1 MSEKKKILVIDDE
14 KFSLTTVQACL
25 RGENYELT
33 LCLEPL
39 DAYSNFKK
47 ADRYDVIITDINM
60 NTINGFDL
68 RDLIRASDKLV
79 PIIFMSAL
87 TDNLDNA
94 LMRQI
99 SSDRY
104 SYYMNK
110 SFKKKDLL
118 VMLDRVLEV
127 PNALQE
133 ISRLKHDIDKDL
145 KLGGQIQ
152 KLMLPPWSMVND
164 DFIASYIYEPQSL
177 VSGDLHELF
186 SLGNHRYI
194 SIVGDI
200 SGHGVSAALC
210 MTPILLFIK
219 NLIETQPAE
228 KLTPDFILTRLNNIF
243 CDNFNKIEYMTCLI
257 ALWDFENNRL
267 TYHTAGHPDPI
278 CLDFKSK
285 KLLNI
290 NPDKLGSLPIGIAK
304 ENQYLPQ
311 YNIEFNFTED
321 NLFLTFTDGLFDIGS
336 SQYPDS
342 FIEESELFD
351 LITSLTDSECTVTLP
366 FLIRNFIEQIGYDF
380 PTDDL
385 LLFAIRKNTAAP
397 HHTFISKINT
407 DINETNTMLDR
418 VHEYLTNSTEKCLT
432 SQEDSIEIL
441 LGEVLINAVQHGK
454 DIANAANNGIIV
466 QIRPLQRKVE
476 ITVLERG
483 VFWDTDRNF
492 SGAEMDRLLNE
503 LNDNFMQHGRGLP
516 LIYSI
521 ASTVTRMHY
530 HGLNKSVFYIESD
543 LA

>member
-1 MSEKKKILVIDDE
+1 MSDKKKQILVIDDE

-25 RGENYELT
+25 RGENYELS
-33 LCLEPL
+33 LCLDPL
-39 DAYSNFKK
+39 EAYSQFKK
-47 ADRYDVIITDINM
+47 AKRFDVIITDINM
-60 NTINGFDL
+60 NAINGFDL

-79 PIIFMSAL
+79 PIIFMSAM

-133 ISRLKHDIDKDL
+133 ISRLKNSQDNDL
-145 KLGGQIQ
+145 KLAGQIQ
-152 KLMLPPWSMVND
+152 KLMLPPWSMVNE
-164 DFIASYIYEPQSL
+164 DFVASYVYEPQSL

-186 SLGNHRYI
+186 PLGNHRYI

-210 MTPILLFIK
+210 MTPILLFIRS
-219 NLIETQPAE
+219 LIEKQPVE
-228 KLTPDFILTRLNNIF
+228 KLTPDFILTQLNNIF
-243 CDNFNKIEYMTCLI
+243 CDNFHKIEYMSCLI
-257 ALWDFENNRL
+257 ALWDFENNHL
-267 TYHTAGHPDPI
+267 TYQTAGHPDLL

-285 KLLNI
+285 KLQTI
-290 NPDKLGSLPIGIAK
+290 NPDKIGSGLIGIEK
-304 ENQYLPQ
+304 GSQFPPE
-311 YNIEFNFTED
+311 YNIEFDFTED
-321 NLFLTFTDGLFDIGS
+321 HLFLAYTDGLFDIGS
-336 SQYPDS
+336 KQYPDS
-342 FIEESELFD
+342 FIEESELYD
-351 LITSLTDSECTVTLP
+351 LITSLTDTECTVTLP

-380 PTDDL
+380 PSDDIF
-385 LLFAIRKNTAAP
+385 LFAIRKNTTAQ
-397 HHTFISKINT
+397 HQTFISKIST

-418 VHEYLTNSTEKCLT
+418 VHEYLTSATEKCLT

-454 DIANAANNGIIV
+454 DIANAAHNGIIV
-466 QIRPLQRKVE
+466 QIRPLEDKVE

-483 VFWDTDRNF
+483 VFWDTDRSF

-530 HGLNKSVFYIESD
+530 HGLNKSVFYID
-543 LA
+543 NN